1 MKVREILRRK
11 GHEVVTVD
19 PGATLLAAMRRLVEH
34 DIGSLVVIDD
44 GEVTGIV
51 TERDVLR
58 LGAED
63 PGLLEATS
71 VGDAMTADLIIATPD
86 DDIHYCMEV
95 MTRNRVRHLPIMEGH
110 DLKGIVSIGDLV
122 NNLRKH
128 AEAENRHLKDYIRG
142 AVR

>member
-19 PGATLLAAMRRLVEH
+19 PGAALLAAMRRLVEH

>member
-11 GHEVVTVD
+11 GHEVVTVG
-19 PGATLLAAMRRLVEH
+19 PAATVLDAMRRLVEH
-34 DIGSLVVIDD
+34 DIGSLVVVED

-58 LGAED
+58 LGAGD
-63 PGLLEATS
+63 PGRLEATT
-71 VGDAMTADLIIATPD
+71 VGDAMTTDLIIATPD
-86 DDIHYCMEV
+86 DDIDYCMEI
-95 MTRNRVRHLPIMEGH
+95 MTRNRVRHLPIMEGR
-110 DLKGIVSIGDLV
+110 DLRGIVSIGDVV